1 MASRAIM
8 RVIRGVRLRGV
19 KPCFRFKVGGPAT
32 TNRLRGATQASRGR
46 GLFPVAPRHH
56 VVDRAGK
63 LDLRGSSHAH
73 SLARVLPTANRK
85 KRLSPR
91 SLRGAPSDPA
101 KRPRKPETGLDPVNA
116 S

>member
-1 MASRAIM
+1 MTGPFKEALTNMAES
-8 RVIRGVRLRGV
+8 IRKATGGPDDPERLRGV

-63 LDLRGSSHAH
+63 LDLREERKGP
-73 SLARVLPTANRK
+73 PT
-85 KRLSPR
+85 L
-91 SLRGAPSDPA
+91 
-101 KRPRKPETGLDPVNA
+101 
-116 S
+116 